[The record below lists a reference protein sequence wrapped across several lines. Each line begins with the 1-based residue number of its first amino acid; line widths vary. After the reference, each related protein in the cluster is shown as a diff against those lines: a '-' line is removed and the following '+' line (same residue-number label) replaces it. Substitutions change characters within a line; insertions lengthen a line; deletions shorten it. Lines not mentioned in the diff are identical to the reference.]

1 MITPSSWI
9 QKWQVY
15 WRSEAGPGEVL
26 GLALPLVL
34 STSSLTLQVF
44 IDRLFLAWYSADAI
58 AAAIPAVCM
67 LWLLVAPLWAIVGFA
82 QTFVAQYH
90 GAGQNDRVG
99 PVIVQAVLIAAACGV
114 AMLLLAPLAGLIFD
128 WVGHEPAVRELEVV
142 YFQLLLATAA
152 PMLVMTAASGFFG
165 GLGRTWV
172 VFWINVIAAVVNVV
186 LDYAM
191 IFGHWGFERQGIVG
205 AGWATV
211 IAYVAGAAAAMLWM
225 WLADEDGGFGIRGP
239 RVATLTGNIGLSLSE
254 TKTSAC
260 PLTPTLSP
268 ADGGGGEPTN
278 GSRSFPSVNASPSP
292 PSAGER
298 VGVRGARNAGS
309 RSRHGGSFV
318 WQPDFELIRRLL
330 RFGGPAGM
338 MALTETI
345 AFSWFVFLVGRMGTS
360 DLAAT
365 NIAFN
370 INMLV
375 FMPMIGFSTATQVLV
390 GRRLGEERPDLAA
403 RSTWSAYWLAF
414 AYTLALA
421 TGYVLTPDVFI
432 TLFAWNS
439 TPEETAKWYS
449 LVIGLLRFVAVY
461 SLFDMTMLIFSGALR
476 GAGDTR
482 FIMLAT
488 LVVAMG
494 ALVMPSMLAYHFWT
508 HDLYVAW
515 CFVTAY
521 VMALGV
527 ALFARFQAGRWRSMR
542 VIEPRLAEAG
552 GQAAASVAANDGSA
566 LEPAEGPLR

>member
-1 MITPSSWI
+1 
-9 QKWQVY
+9 VY

-211 IAYVAGAAAAMLWM
+211 IAYVAGTAAAMLWM
-225 WLADEDGGFGIRGP
+225 WLADEDGGFGIR
-239 RVATLTGNIGLSLSE
+239 RARNNLSE
-254 TKTSAC
+254 GS
-260 PLTPTLSP
+260 TPS
-268 ADGGGGEPTN
+268 
-278 GSRSFPSVNASPSP
+278 
-292 PSAGER
+292 ER
-298 VGVRGARNAGS
+298 AGS
-309 RSRHGGSFV
+309 SV
-318 WQPDFELIRRLL
+318 WLPDLALIRRLL

-375 FMPMIGFSTATQVLV
+375 FMPMIGFSTATQVMV
-390 GRRLGEERPDLAA
+390 GWRLGEERPDLAA

-414 AYTLALA
+414 AYTLTLA
-421 TGYVLTPDVFI
+421 AGYLLTPDLFI
-432 TLFAWNS
+432 SLFAWNS
-439 TPEETAKWYS
+439 TPEEAAKWYS

-488 LVVAMG
+488 LGLALCVLVAPST
-494 ALVMPSMLAYHFWT
+494 LVYHFWT
-508 HDLYVAW
+508 DSLYVAW

-521 VMALGV
+521 VVGLG
-527 ALFARFQAGRWRSMR
+527 ATFFARFYGGVWRSMR
-542 VIEPRLAEAG
+542 VIERPFDECPIR
-552 GQAAASVAANDGSA
+552 
-566 LEPAEGPLR
+566 PATD